1 MTYIHRYVL
10 QNFEFYTLDFLNGI
24 NNDIIILYN
33 SDLNIS
39 LIILLRRFF
48 LLINDIYFH
57 YIYICEFRV

>member
-39 LIILLRRFF
+39 LIILLHRFF

-57 YIYICEFRV
+57 YIYIYM